1 MNKVTVKLDKNFTT
15 IPNEIIRNK
24 EMSCNAKAILITML
38 SLPPDWD
45 FTISGLSV
53 VIKESREV
61 IAKAIRELESFG
73 YVERERVRKP
83 NGTYGGTNY
92 TVYQFPEEKQPKSEN
107 PVLDNPMQENPSEL
121 NNSLY
126 IDSNI
131 RHNKD
136 INKRHETK
144 KNQQSKEKNSKGT
157 LKSNFRRKLDL
168 EKLSPEERQLELS
181 KMPQRA
187 YDISVGMGNDDVVSS
202 NVKDF
207 FEYFLEVFSETQ
219 EKPHPILQDMTIK
232 RIIKSITSWYDD
244 DFGNEIW
251 SVVSDCP
258 EHRQSIDEYFKIKF
272 TGNVNY
278 NMPHFASKN
287 VIINIQKHLGQWD
300 RKSM

>member
-45 FTISGLSV
+45 FTISGLSA

-107 PVLDNPMQENPSEL
+107 PVLDNPMLENQAEL
-121 NNSLY
+121 NTNIY
-126 IDSNI
+126 NSNI
-131 RHNKD
+131 VYNSNN
-136 INKRHETK
+136 INKIK
-144 KNQQSKEKNSKGT
+144 DLNNNQEKNSKDNT
-157 LKSNFRRKLDL
+157 KSNLRLDFRH
-168 EKLSPEERQLELS
+168 LSPEDRRIELS

-187 YDISVGMGNDDVVSS
+187 YDISVGMGYDDDISC
-202 NVKDF
+202 NIKNF
-207 FEYFLEVFSETQ
+207 FDYFLEMFEEIQ
-219 EKPHPILQDMTIK
+219 GELHPILQDVTIK
-232 RIIKSITSWYDD
+232 KIIKAITSCYED
-244 DFGNEIW
+244 DFGNEVW
-251 SVVSDCP
+251 EVVTESDDY
-258 EHRQSIDEYFKIKF
+258 RLVIDEYFRIDF
-272 TGNVNY
+272 AGNVNY

-287 VIINIQKHLGQWD
+287 VIINIQKHLWQFQ
-300 RKSM
+300 RKEDDI